1 MVPLPLWMRIDKALS
16 HHMIWL
22 VLSALALGILL
33 PEPFAPLRAFAALL
47 MAIMTFCS
55 SLSGGFRQIGH
66 VLVHPLPTFVI
77 LLLLHIVMPTIGL
90 MIGRFF
96 LPHDPLFMTGIVL
109 QLSIS
114 SAVSALMWVSTFG
127 GNFPLCLAVIL
138 LDTLLSPVIIPLMLR
153 VLIGSVVRLDVS
165 AMMWDLVIMVAIP
178 AVLAMLLNQSTHG
191 WAGETL
197 KPRLSLVSK
206 AALFILVVANAT
218 GCAPF
223 LRNLN
228 GTLVLVIALI
238 FFLCLTGFLMGY
250 LCARF
255 LKLDFPTCCTMTIS
269 SGMRNN
275 SIGIVLASEFFP
287 PDVLFPVSLAPLFSQ
302 LTTSI
307 VVRLLRRSAPAQND
321 MTKHPELS

>member
-77 LLLLHIVMPTIGL
+77 LLHIVMPTIGL

-178 AVLAMLLNQSTHG
+178 AVMAMLLSFFNPFVQFVNTIPTCVIGGICIALYGFIAVSG
-191 WAGETL
+191 L
-197 KPRLSLVSK
+197 KMLQKVDLSNNKNLYVVC
-206 AALFILVVANAT
+206 AILVPGIGGLTLDFGYIQITAIAT
-218 GCAPF
+218 
-223 LRNLN
+223 
-228 GTLVLVIALI
+228 ALI
-238 FFLCLTGFLMGY
+238 LGILTNLLM
-250 LCARF
+250 
-255 LKLDFPTCCTMTIS
+255 S
-269 SGMRNN
+269 
-275 SIGIVLASEFFP
+275 
-287 PDVLFPVSLAPLFSQ
+287 
-302 LTTSI
+302 
-307 VVRLLRRSAPAQND
+307 
-321 MTKHPELS
+321 TKKDAED

>member
-1 MVPLPLWMRIDKALS
+1 MPLWLRIDKAIGR
-16 HHMIWL
+16 HMIWMI
-22 VLSALALGILL
+22 LSALAIGILF
-33 PEPFAPLRAFAALL
+33 PDTFSPIRAYAAAL
-47 MAIMTFCS
+47 MALITFCS

-66 VLVHPLPTFVI
+66 ILAHPLPAFVI
-77 LLLLHIVMPTIGL
+77 LFLLHVVMPVLGL
-90 MIGRFF
+90 IAGKIF
-96 LPHDPLFMTGIVL
+96 LPDHPLFMTGIVL

-114 SAVSALMWVSTFG
+114 SAVSALMWVSSFG
-127 GNFPLCLAVIL
+127 GNFPLCLSVIL
-138 LDTLLSPVIIPLMLR
+138 LDTLLSPIIIPLMLR
-153 VLIGSVVRLDVS
+153 ILIGSVVKLDVP

-178 AVLAMLLNQSTHG
+178 AMLAMLLNQSTHG

-197 KPRLSLVSK
+197 KPRLSLLSK

-228 GTLVLVIALI
+228 GTLVLVIVLI
-238 FFLCLTGFLMGY
+238 FLLCLTGFLMGY
-250 LCARF
+250 LCARL
-255 LKLDFPTCCTMTIS
+255 LKMDFPTSCTVTIN

-307 VVRLLRRSAPAQND
+307 VVRLLQHSKLAKAYQEQHSD
-321 MTKHPELS
+321 KF

>member
-1 MVPLPLWMRIDKALS
+1 MCIDKALS
-16 HHMIWL
+16 RHMIWL
-22 VLSALALGILL
+22 VLFALTLGILF
-33 PEPFAPLRAFAALL
+33 PEPLAPLRAYAALL
-47 MAIMTFCS
+47 MAVMTFCS
-55 SLSGGFRQIGH
+55 SLGGRFHQIGH
-66 VLVHPLPTFVI
+66 VLLHPLPTCVI
-77 LLLLHIVMPTIGL
+77 LLLLHVVMPTIGL
-90 MIGRFF
+90 VIGKLF
-96 LPHDPLFMTGIVL
+96 LPNDPLFMTGIVL

-114 SAVSALMWVSTFG
+114 SAISALIWVSTFG

-153 VLIGSVVRLDVS
+153 LLIGSVVHLDVP
-165 AMMWDLVIMVAIP
+165 AMMWDLVVMVAIP
-178 AVLAMLLNQSTHG
+178 AVLAMLLNQSTRG

-197 KPRLSLVSK
+197 KPRLSLLSK
-206 AALFILVVANAT
+206 AALFTLVMANAT

-238 FFLCLTGFLMGY
+238 FVLCLTGFLMGY
-250 LCARF
+250 LCARV
-255 LKLDFPTCCTMTIS
+255 LKLDFPTTSTVTIC

-275 SIGIVLASEFFP
+275 SIGIVLAAEFFP

-307 VVRLLRRSAPAQND
+307 IVRLLPRTKAAREHQRSS
-321 MTKHPELS
+321 H

>member
-1 MVPLPLWMRIDKALS
+1 MPLWMRIDKAIGR
-16 HHMIWL
+16 HMIWMI
-22 VLSALALGILL
+22 LSALAIGILF
-33 PEPFAPLRAFAALL
+33 PDTFSPIRAYAAAL
-47 MAIMTFCS
+47 MAVITFCS

-66 VLVHPLPTFVI
+66 ILLHPLPAFVI
-77 LLLLHIVMPTIGL
+77 LFLLHVVMPAIGL
-90 MIGRFF
+90 IAGRIF
-96 LPHDPLFMTGIVL
+96 LPNDPLFMTGIVL

-127 GNFPLCLAVIL
+127 GNYPLCLSVIL

-153 VLIGSVVRLDVS
+153 VLIGSVVELDVP
-165 AMMWDLVIMVAIP
+165 AMMWDLLIMVAIP
-178 AVLAMLLNQSTHG
+178 AMLAMLLNQSTHG

-206 AALFILVVANAT
+206 AALFVLVVANAT

-228 GTLVLVIALI
+228 GTLILVIVLI
-238 FFLCLTGFLMGY
+238 FLLCLMGFLMGY
-250 LCARF
+250 LCARL
-255 LKLDFPTCCTMTIS
+255 LKMDFPTTSTVTIS
-269 SGMRNN
+269 TGMRNN

-307 VVRLLRRSAPAQND
+307 VVRLLLRSKLA
-321 MTKHPELS
+321 KEHSERS

>member
-1 MVPLPLWMRIDKALS
+1 MIPLPLWQRIDKALS

-22 VLSALALGILL
+22 VLSALALGILF
-33 PEPFAPLRAFAALL
+33 PEPFAPIRACAALL
-47 MAIMTFCS
+47 MAMMTFCS

-77 LLLLHIVMPTIGL
+77 LLLLHVVMPTLGL
-90 MIGRFF
+90 AVGRLF
-96 LPHDPLFMTGIVL
+96 LPNDPLFMTGIVL

-153 VLIGSVVRLDVS
+153 VLIGSVVKLDVP

-228 GTLVLVIALI
+228 GTLILVIVLI
-238 FFLCLTGFLMGY
+238 FLLCLTGFLMGF
-250 LCARF
+250 LAARL
-255 LKLDFPTCCTMTIS
+255 LKLDYPTCCTMTIG

-307 VVRLLRRSAPAQND
+307 VVRLLQRSRMAKEYLAQ
-321 MTKHPELS
+321 HPD

>member
-1 MVPLPLWMRIDKALS
+1 MPLWMRIDKAIS
-16 HHMIWL
+16 RHMIWMIL
-22 VLSALALGILL
+22 IALALGILF
-33 PEPFAPLRAFAALL
+33 PEPFSPIRGYAAAL
-47 MAIMTFCS
+47 MALITFCS

-66 VLVHPLPTFVI
+66 ILLHPLPAFVI
-77 LLLLHIVMPTIGL
+77 LALLHVVMPVMGL
-90 MIGRFF
+90 VVGRIF
-96 LPHDPLFMTGIVL
+96 LPDAPLFMTGIVL

-127 GNFPLCLAVIL
+127 GNFPLSLSVIL

-153 VLIGSVVRLDVS
+153 VLIGSVVQLDVP
-165 AMMWDLVIMVAIP
+165 AMMWDLLVMVAIP
-178 AVLAMLLNQSTHG
+178 ATLAMLLNQTTHG

-223 LRNLN
+223 LQDLN
-228 GTLVLVIALI
+228 GTLVLVITLI
-238 FFLCLTGFLMGY
+238 CVLCLTGFLMGY
-250 LCARF
+250 LCARL
-255 LKLDFPTCCTMTIS
+255 LKMDFPTTCTVTIN

-307 VVRLLRRSAPAQND
+307 VVRLLQKSNQAKDPPPD
-321 MTKHPELS
+321 